1 MRKHCAIWIFG
12 MLLCAMIGASAQD
25 DQTAPAENAAQGA
38 QQEQR
43 PASGDSQPV
52 PMSENPP
59 LSGMDLPSL
68 EPHAAPLSYL
78 QPGATV
84 SESADSN
91 AANGLGG
98 GSFSSVTRGLGSLS
112 LRRLWKNYDLGIDY
126 VGGVGYYSQQGIGT
140 KLLQQMDLNQ
150 KITWKRGQLTVR
162 DNFSYLPE
170 GNFGGSY
177 GSLGSQ
183 GVDSLGGTPFT
194 ALLGGSVLGTLGLV
208 PRILN
213 VSVAEFSEYL
223 TPKSAVTA
231 TGGYA
236 FTHFYGSDPVTG
248 GTFIGVSQVSAQGG
262 YNRVLTPHT
271 QVAVVY
277 AYQGFDFSVVGSKF
291 HVHVVQGMYGHR
303 VSGRMDLLLGAGPQ
317 FTSFNL
323 PCSLVDVL
331 VGNPHCS
338 QNQAGAVVGSVPTS
352 RIGVAAQGRLRYRF
366 PKTSLDLSFERF
378 ETSGSGLFAGAES
391 NIAKMTAE
399 RSLSRVWSGLADIGF
414 ARVSRIQPLS
424 LAQEATCGGAGQGPC
439 PGINAN
445 SYTYGFIGA
454 GLHRAFGRNFH
465 GFLSYQFNEL
475 EFDHSYCGGVP
486 ECSRLSNRQVVTIG
500 LDWTPRPIRIDW
512 F

>member
-1 MRKHCAIWIFG
+1 MKKLHSIWMLGMMVCA
-12 MLLCAMIGASAQD
+12 LSGAWAQD
-25 DQTAPAENAAQGA
+25 NSTSTPPATEPPATEAPQNGQP
-38 QQEQR
+38 Q
-43 PASGDSQPV
+43 QPV
-52 PMSENPP
+52 PAYGQENAPPPISENPP

-126 VGGVGYYSQQGIGT
+126 VGGVGYYSQSGIGA

-236 FTHFYGSDPVTG
+236 F
-248 GTFIGVSQVSAQGG
+248 
-262 YNRVLTPHT
+262 
-271 QVAVVY
+271 
-277 AYQGFDFSVVGSKF
+277 
-291 HVHVVQGMYGHR
+291 
-303 VSGRMDLLLGAGPQ
+303 
-317 FTSFNL
+317 
-323 PCSLVDVL
+323 
-331 VGNPHCS
+331 
-338 QNQAGAVVGSVPTS
+338 
-352 RIGVAAQGRLRYRF
+352 
-366 PKTSLDLSFERF
+366 
-378 ETSGSGLFAGAES
+378 
-391 NIAKMTAE
+391 
-399 RSLSRVWSGLADIGF
+399 
-414 ARVSRIQPLS
+414 
-424 LAQEATCGGAGQGPC
+424 
-439 PGINAN
+439 
-445 SYTYGFIGA
+445 
-454 GLHRAFGRNFH
+454 
-465 GFLSYQFNEL
+465 
-475 EFDHSYCGGVP
+475 
-486 ECSRLSNRQVVTIG
+486 
-500 LDWTPRPIRIDW
+500 
-512 F
+512 